1 MNEYASLPPPN
12 VNLSWTDAGVNIKLQ
27 SKALFAFLVAEK
39 QIRKIRLS
47 DTAQINAVTEDSE
60 HKINLISLARKWAIF
75 CKACVIATI
84 TYIYAKA
91 DKLVIFLLTCWACWW
106 QMVDLIFLDLGYFG
120 GMRVCAY
127 IYILFWGSRVWRS
140 HQRLLSV
147 LRVWVSFS
155 RVVALLP
162 KGQNRNLCLKN
173 KASPRRGTGR

>member
-1 MNEYASLPPPN
+1 MNEYASLLRPH
-12 VNLSWTDAGVNIKLQ
+12 VNLSWTDAAVNIKLQ

-47 DTAQINAVTEDSE
+47 DTAQINAVTEDNE

-84 TYIYAKA
+84 THIYAKA

-127 IYILFWGSRVWRS
+127 IYFFFGQPSLKKSA
-140 HQRLLSV
+140 LA
-147 LRVWVSFS
+147 VSFKG
-155 RVVALLP
+155 VGLLLWGGCP
-162 KGQNRNLCLKN
+162 SSKRSKQEPLL
-173 KASPRRGTGR
+173 

>member
-127 IYILFWGSRVWRS
+127 IYIYIVLGQPSLTKSSALAVGFKGVG
-140 HQRLLSV
+140 LL
-147 LRVWVSFS
+147 L
-155 RVVALLP
+155 
-162 KGQNRNLCLKN
+162 
-173 KASPRRGTGR
+173 